1 LNSQRPFHS
10 RSIFPGRYTVEHVFL
25 DASNRMWPKID
36 ESKGSHRAS
45 ESTWTHPASTSPW
58 PKDLLPSRLPKAR
71 IVTYG
76 YDAYSLRLQQFVITN
91 RSRDQRSSDVLTA
104 HRATSSTSGR
114 PSYPLCSL
122 SGLLSRNNPRWHF
135 YDIFEHVSDI
145 QNQNFLGIG

>member
-10 RSIFPGRYTVEHVFL
+10 RSTFPGRYTVEHVLFL

-45 ESTWTHPASTSPW
+45 ESTWAHPASTSPW

-76 YDAYSLRLQQFVITN
+76 YDAYSLRLQQFVTTN
-91 RSRDQRSSDVLTA
+91 RSRDQRSSERVD
-104 HRATSSTSGR
+104 STQGNILNLRSTII
-114 PSYPLCSL
+114 SVVQSQWLAVTQQSEAA
-122 SGLLSRNNPRWHF
+122 LL
-135 YDIFEHVSDI
+135 
-145 QNQNFLGIG
+145 